1 MTKMTTLATSKPKID
16 DVNYKHLYHKIREH
30 NRKLVVK
37 MNKARRGAGF
47 WKSQHAELMNAI
59 WGWSASDPVSR
70 ETVWVKHPLL
80 SITKQKKA
88 KVRNFTF
95 PPEKPKARCVAPRPA
110 TPPNKNPAT
119 PHKRNN
125 KAREEHETPNKKN
138 RRSPRLGKRSKSS
151 KSRSEARAASCVIQL
166 DFANDTA

>member
-1 MTKMTTLATSKPKID
+1 MITVLHAWQDAVINFLRVSKMSFQRYFYFKKKPLQFEFVNNGGAHLTKMTTLATSKPKID

-59 WGWSASDPVSR
+59 WGWRASDPVSR

-80 SITKQKKA
+80 SITK
-88 KVRNFTF
+88 
-95 PPEKPKARCVAPRPA
+95 
-110 TPPNKNPAT
+110 
-119 PHKRNN
+119 
-125 KAREEHETPNKKN
+125 
-138 RRSPRLGKRSKSS
+138 
-151 KSRSEARAASCVIQL
+151 
-166 DFANDTA
+166 